1 MSKTLLRDGDV
12 YLETLVDTV
21 AHDPMKNP
29 FPVIDMDHVR
39 FTVGNAASPRL
50 GPELPDWPEPP
61 DLNPAAAARTSTV
74 LPDLDVRV
82 YTPIPEVVIVRVGGA
97 VDRFTAPVLAQRVGK
112 QLTRAPHVVVDL
124 GNVTAVDPRGLA
136 ILRTLHDQATASG
149 TEIHITRA
157 EDDTVRHALQT
168 TGLDELFSLDPTAET
183 VIANF
188 RPVAITKST
197 SSGSRQGTVALIR
210 RASSPCTKQG
220 GRHRR
225 LGKLE

>member
-1 MSKTLLRDGDV
+1 MSKTLLRGGDV
-12 YLETLVDTV
+12 YLEAPVGAV
-21 AHDPMKNP
+21 AHDPLENP
-29 FPVIDMDHVR
+29 FPLIDMDHVR
-39 FTVGNAASPRL
+39 LTVGNAASPRL
-50 GPELPDWPEPP
+50 GPEPPDWPEPP

-97 VDRFTAPVLAQRVGK
+97 VDRFTAPVLAQRFEK

-124 GNVTAVDPRGLA
+124 GDVTAVDPRGLA
-136 ILRTLHDQATASG
+136 ALRTLHDQATASG

-157 EDDTVRHALQT
+157 EDDTVRNALQI

-188 RPVAITKST
+188 RPVGITDQH
-197 SSGSRQGTVALIR
+197 RQGAG
-210 RASSPCTKQG
+210 RASL
-220 GRHRR
+220 H
-225 LGKLE
+225 